1 MNSVKIMVVAGEAS
15 GDQHAARL
23 VQAIRDR
30 LPEAE
35 FFGIGGKALAAQGMR
50 LACRAEDLAVMGLTE
65 VFHKIPTLWQALR
78 ALWRYLR
85 DERPHL
91 VILVDF
97 PDFNFLVLRLARWF
111 RVPVMYY
118 ISPQVWAWR
127 RGRVKTIA
135 RLVNRMVVIFPF
147 EEEFYR
153 QHEVA
158 VTYVGHP
165 LLETLPALPPRRQL
179 RERFGLRAD
188 DLAVA
193 LLPGS
198 RAGEISQLLP
208 DMLSERGPTSPQAAP
223 VPVFPAV
230 GTNCAPGSGGAIS
243 VPGPGAGGY
252 PPGTDL
258 RNTGCCRHRPG
269 YVGYRHPGDRAF
281 GYSHGHYLPRGLA
294 NLRGRPASW
303 SGYPTSVW
311 PTFWPKKVCF
321 RN

>member
-1 MNSVKIMVVAGEAS
+1 M
-15 GDQHAARL
+15 
-23 VQAIRDR
+23 
-30 LPEAE
+30 
-35 FFGIGGKALAAQGMR
+35 
-50 LACRAEDLAVMGLTE
+50 
-65 VFHKIPTLWQALR
+65 
-78 ALWRYLR
+78 WRYLR

-111 RVPVMYY
+111 KVPVMYY

-153 QHEVA
+153 QHGVA

-179 RERFGLRAD
+179 RDQFGLKAD

-208 DMLSERGPTSPQAAP
+208 EMLASAAQLRDRLPQCRFFLSLAADRADRPGGPLSLAS
-223 VPVFPAV
+223 
-230 GTNCAPGSGGAIS
+230 PGSGESFI
-243 VPGPGAGGY
+243 
-252 PPGTDL
+252 
-258 RNTGCCRHRPG
+258 
-269 YVGYRHPGDRAF
+269 
-281 GYSHGHYLPRGLA
+281 
-294 NLRGRPASW
+294 RGRPMKYWQPPISPWLPRARLLW
-303 SGYPTSVW
+303 KPR
-311 PTFWPKKVCF
+311 FWALPW
-321 RN
+321 

>member
-1 MNSVKIMVVAGEAS
+1 MNHPKIMLVAGEAS

-23 VQAIRDR
+23 VQAIRDH
-30 LPEAE
+30 LPQAE
-35 FFGIGGKALAAQGMR
+35 FYGIGGEALAHQGMR
-50 LACRAEDLAVMGLTE
+50 LACHAEDLAVIGLTE
-65 VFHKIPTLWQALR
+65 VFHKIPTVWRALQ

-85 DERPHL
+85 DERPDL

-97 PDFNFLVLRLARWF
+97 PDFNFLVLRLAKRF

-147 EEEFYR
+147 EEKFYR
-153 QHEVA
+153 QHGVA

-179 RERFGLRAD
+179 RERLGIQTN

-198 RAGEISQLLP
+198 RSGEISQLLP
-208 DMLSERGPTSPQAAP
+208 DMLASAAQLREQAAP
-223 VPVFPAV
+223 MPVPPA
-230 GTNCAPGSGGAIS
+230 AGS
-243 VPGPGAGGY
+243 
-252 PPGTDL
+252 
-258 RNTGCCRHRPG
+258 
-269 YVGYRHPGDRAF
+269 
-281 GYSHGHYLPRGLA
+281 
-294 NLRGRPASW
+294 
-303 SGYPTSVW
+303 
-311 PTFWPKKVCF
+311 
-321 RN
+321 